1 MTTVQNILDSK
12 IPHVSISISPEKT
25 TYQALELMAKHDVG
39 AILVMDGDKIVGLF
53 TERDYSRKVILM
65 GRASRETPVSETMVE
80 KLLVVPPTT
89 SVGDCMKLMTE
100 KRLRYLPVMDEEEF
114 IGIVSIGDVLKAT
127 LDTQAQ
133 NIDHLERYI
142 TGG

>member
-12 IPHVSISISPEKT
+12 IPHVNISISPEKT

-100 KRLRYLPVMDEEEF
+100 KRLRYLPVMDEEVF